1 MRYYID
7 SKSDKSTT
15 LISRH
20 NPIIRE
26 GKYERN
32 NGYKFYNFDENYKDN
47 NIFGIKK
54 ENNDSNINNLKLNYY
69 EDLYKPNNY
78 HKYNNNR
85 FIYNSR
91 NEDYKYINFDDPK
104 ANYDKQKYN
113 YLFNDKK
120 YATDYLLKTNNYFFN
135 NDYLKSNQHNELLNE
150 NKTLL
155 NEYNKKNQNFSHKN
169 NTHDYFNIINNN
181 NDKRIRMNYE
191 NKINKKD
198 EVSATSEDYLE
209 ETITNKTIPHHK
221 SNKNKSKSI
230 NPSKNISSKNEIFH
244 ITNSLIGLNNL
255 GSTCYMN
262 SALQNII
269 HCRKFLEKLILYK
282 NNSLLNN
289 NSISSLF
296 LNLCYSLIQKKY
308 SIEQSYMSH
317 TYSLSSFS
325 PSSFKSAFCLKH
337 IDYIRG
343 QHDSIEFLRT
353 LLDDMSKEININKN
367 ISAYKELTTK
377 GKTKE
382 EQNKEYH
389 EFFISRENSI
399 IIDLFYI
406 QTINIFKCNCGFES
420 YSCQKLLDIPLLLP
434 MKSRETDLLSLIK
447 ENLKEEIIDWGD
459 ECENCKNKN
468 MKHHKKI
475 KFSILNDILILS
487 LQRFDPYLSMKSSI
501 RVSFEDILDLKDF
514 CDEDLYKL
522 NTRYRLYGT
531 INHIGNI
538 NYGHYYS
545 YIKINDMWYEFNDSI
560 VKKINNMEYNSSS
573 VCVLFYEKIE

>member
-1 MRYYID
+1 MSRYYID
-7 SKSDKSTT
+7 SKSNKS
-15 LISRH
+15 LSLYRP

-26 GKYERN
+26 GLYDRNYKYNFN
-32 NGYKFYNFDENYKDN
+32 NIFDENYKYN
-47 NIFGIKK
+47 NDLYGNKR
-54 ENNDSNINNLKLNYY
+54 ENNDLNINNLKLDYQ
-69 EDLYKPNNY
+69 DTYKPNY
-78 HKYNNNR
+78 NR
-85 FIYNSR
+85 FIYNTK
-91 NEDYKYINFDDPK
+91 NEDYKKFLNNFDDRRTE
-104 ANYDKQKYN
+104 YDKKRYN
-113 YLFNDKK
+113 YLFNDNKDE
-120 YATDYLLKTNNYFFN
+120 TDYLSNTNKYFFN
-135 NDYLKSNQHNELLNE
+135 NNYLKPNHYDDLLNDK
-150 NKTLL
+150 KTFL
-155 NEYNKKNQNFSHKN
+155 NEYNKNKTQ
-169 NTHDYFNIINNN
+169 DYFYKNVNNN
-181 NDKRIRMNYE
+181 NDRIRMNYE
-191 NKINKKD
+191 NKKINKKD
-198 EVSATSEDYLE
+198 EVSAINEYYLE
-209 ETITNKTIPHHK
+209 ETINTKTIPHHK

-262 SALQNII
+262 SALQTII
-269 HCRKFLEKLILYK
+269 HCKKFLEKLILYK
-282 NNSLLNN
+282 NDSLSNN
-289 NSISSLF
+289 NSISSSF

-325 PSSFKSAFCLKH
+325 PSSFKNAFCLKH
-337 IDYIRG
+337 IDYVRG

-353 LLDDMSKEININKN
+353 LLDDISKEININKN

-399 IIDLFYI
+399 IIDLFYTQI
-406 QTINIFKCNCGFES
+406 INIFKCDCGFES

-434 MKSRETDLLSLIK
+434 MKSREIDLISLIK
-447 ENLKEEIIDWGD
+447 EYLKEEIIDWSD
-459 ECENCKNKN
+459 ECENCKNKS

-560 VKKINNMEYNSSS
+560 VKKINYMEYNSSS

>member
-7 SKSDKSTT
+7 SKSDKATS
-15 LISRH
+15 LISRQY
-20 NPIIRE
+20 PIIRE
-26 GKYERN
+26 GKFERN
-32 NGYKFYNFDENYKDN
+32 IENKFYNFDESYKDN
-47 NIFGIKK
+47 NIFGNKK
-54 ENNDSNINNLKLNYY
+54 ENNDLNINNLKLNY
-69 EDLYKPNNY
+69 EDSTYKPNNNI
-78 HKYNNNR
+78 KYNNR

-91 NEDYKYINFDDPK
+91 NEDYKYYNNFDEPR
-104 ANYDKQKYN
+104 ALNDKHKYY

-120 YATDYLLKTNNYFFN
+120 DSTDYLSNTKMYFFN
-135 NDYLKSNQHNELLNE
+135 NNYLKSNQHDELLNE
-150 NKTLL
+150 NKAYL
-155 NEYNKKNQNFSHKN
+155 NEFNKKNQNFSHPNK
-169 NTHDYFNIINNN
+169 TQDYFYHFNNN
-181 NDKRIRMNYE
+181 NDRIRMNYE
-191 NKINKKD
+191 DKKKNKKD

-209 ETITNKTIPHHK
+209 ETINTKTIPHHK

-282 NNSLLNN
+282 NSLSNN
-289 NSISSLF
+289 NSISSSF

-308 SIEQSYMSH
+308 SIEESYMSH

-325 PSSFKSAFCLKH
+325 PSSFKNIFCLKH

-353 LLDDMSKEININKN
+353 LLDDISKEININKN

-377 GKTKE
+377 GKTKQ

-399 IIDLFYI
+399 IINLFYTQI
-406 QTINIFKCNCGFES
+406 INIFKCNCGFES

-447 ENLKEEIIDWGD
+447 DYLKEEIIEWSD

-468 MKHHKKI
+468 MKHQKTI

-487 LQRFDPYLSMKSSI
+487 LQRFDPFLSMKSSI

-522 NTRYRLYGT
+522 NTRYKLYGT

-560 VKKINNMEYNSSS
+560 VKKINYMEYNSSS
-573 VCVLFYEKIE
+573 VCVLFYQKME

>member
-1 MRYYID
+1 MYYLD
-7 SKSDKSTT
+7 SNKGLSLTRQK
-15 LISRH
+15 
-20 NPIIRE
+20 PIIRD
-26 GKYERN
+26 GKYDRN
-32 NGYKFYNFDENYKDN
+32 SGYNFN
-47 NIFGIKK
+47 NIYDEHYKYNNLYGIKR
-54 ENNDSNINNLKLNYY
+54 ENNDFNINNLKLNYPQ
-69 EDLYKPNNY
+69 DTYKPNY
-78 HKYNNNR
+78 NR
-85 FIYNSR
+85 FIYSNK
-91 NEDYKYINFDDPK
+91 NEDYKNFLNNFD
-104 ANYDKQKYN
+104 NQRTEYDKKKYSFYKFNDNKDVTDNSSYANKNFFNNNYLNKYN
-113 YLFNDKK
+113 YLLNDNKIIFNEYYKK
-120 YATDYLLKTNNYFFN
+120 NPNKTQDNFYINPNKN
-135 NDYLKSNQHNELLNE
+135 ND
-150 NKTLL
+150 
-155 NEYNKKNQNFSHKN
+155 
-169 NTHDYFNIINNN
+169 
-181 NDKRIRMNYE
+181 RIKMNYE
-191 NKINKKD
+191 NKEINKKD
-198 EVSATSEDYLE
+198 EVSATSMDYLE
-209 ETITNKTIPHHK
+209 ETINAKTIPHHK

-269 HCRKFLEKLILYK
+269 HCKKFLEKLILYK
-282 NNSLLNN
+282 NNNLSN
-289 NSISSLF
+289 NSNSITSSF
-296 LNLCYSLIQKKY
+296 LNLCYSLIEKKY

-325 PSSFKSAFCLKH
+325 PSSFKNAFCLKH
-337 IDYIRG
+337 IEYMRG

-353 LLDDMSKEININKN
+353 LLDDISKEININKN
-367 ISAYKELTTK
+367 ISAYKELTTE

-399 IIDLFYI
+399 IIDLFYTQI
-406 QTINIFKCNCGFES
+406 INIFKCDCDFES

-434 MKSRETDLLSLIK
+434 MKSREIDLISLIK
-447 ENLKEEIIDWGD
+447 EYLKEEIIEWGN
-459 ECENCKNKN
+459 ECENCKKKN

-560 VKKINNMEYNSSS
+560 VKKINYMEYNSSS

>member
-1 MRYYID
+1 MSRYYID
-7 SKSDKSTT
+7 SKSNKS
-15 LISRH
+15 LSLYRP

-26 GKYERN
+26 GLYDRNYKYNFN
-32 NGYKFYNFDENYKDN
+32 NIFDENYKYN
-47 NIFGIKK
+47 NDLYGNKR
-54 ENNDSNINNLKLNYY
+54 ENNDLNINNLKLDYQ
-69 EDLYKPNNY
+69 DTYKPNY
-78 HKYNNNR
+78 NR
-85 FIYNSR
+85 FIYNTK
-91 NEDYKYINFDDPK
+91 NEDYKKFLNNFDDRRTE
-104 ANYDKQKYN
+104 YDKKRYN
-113 YLFNDKK
+113 YLFNDNKDE
-120 YATDYLLKTNNYFFN
+120 TDYLSNTNKYFFN
-135 NDYLKSNQHNELLNE
+135 NNYLKPNHYDDLLNDK
-150 NKTLL
+150 KTFL
-155 NEYNKKNQNFSHKN
+155 NEYNKNKTQ
-169 NTHDYFNIINNN
+169 DYFYKNVNNN
-181 NDKRIRMNYE
+181 NDRIRMNYE
-191 NKINKKD
+191 NKKINKKD
-198 EVSATSEDYLE
+198 EVSAINEDYLE
-209 ETITNKTIPHHK
+209 ETINTKTIPHHK

-269 HCRKFLEKLILYK
+269 HCKKFLEKLILYK
-282 NNSLLNN
+282 NDSLSNN
-289 NSISSLF
+289 NSISSSF

-325 PSSFKSAFCLKH
+325 PSSFKNAFCLKH
-337 IDYIRG
+337 IDYVRG

-353 LLDDMSKEININKN
+353 LLDDISKEININKN

-399 IIDLFYI
+399 IIDLFYTQI
-406 QTINIFKCNCGFES
+406 INIFKCDCGFES

-434 MKSRETDLLSLIK
+434 MKSREIDLISLIK
-447 ENLKEEIIDWGD
+447 EYLKEEIIEWSD
-459 ECENCKNKN
+459 ECENCKNKS

-560 VKKINNMEYNSSS
+560 VKKINYMEYNSSS

>member
-1 MRYYID
+1 MYYLD
-7 SKSDKSTT
+7 SNKGLSLYRQK
-15 LISRH
+15 
-20 NPIIRE
+20 PIIRDE
-26 GKYERN
+26 KYDRN
-32 NGYKFYNFDENYKDN
+32 SGYNFNKIYDEHYKYN
-47 NIFGIKK
+47 NLYGIKR
-54 ENNDSNINNLKLNYY
+54 ENNDFNINNLKLNYPQ
-69 EDLYKPNNY
+69 DTYKPNY
-78 HKYNNNR
+78 NR
-85 FIYNSR
+85 FIYSNK
-91 NEDYKYINFDDPK
+91 NEDYKNFLNNFD
-104 ANYDKQKYN
+104 NQRTEYDKKKYSFYKFNDNKDVKDYSSYSNKNFFNNNYLNKYN
-113 YLFNDKK
+113 YLLNDNKTIINENYKK
-120 YATDYLLKTNNYFFN
+120 NPNKTQDNFYNNPNKN
-135 NDYLKSNQHNELLNE
+135 ND
-150 NKTLL
+150 
-155 NEYNKKNQNFSHKN
+155 
-169 NTHDYFNIINNN
+169 
-181 NDKRIRMNYE
+181 RIRMNYE
-191 NKINKKD
+191 NKKINKKD
-198 EVSATSEDYLE
+198 EVSATSEEYLE
-209 ETITNKTIPHHK
+209 ETINAKTIPHHK

-269 HCRKFLEKLILYK
+269 HCKKFLEKLILYK
-282 NNSLLNN
+282 NNNLSN
-289 NSISSLF
+289 NSNSITSSF

-325 PSSFKSAFCLKH
+325 PSSFKNAFCLKH
-337 IDYIRG
+337 IDYITG

-353 LLDDMSKEININKN
+353 LLDDISKEININKN
-367 ISAYKELTTK
+367 ISAYKELTTE

-399 IIDLFYI
+399 IIDLFYTQI
-406 QTINIFKCNCGFES
+406 INIFKCDCDFES

-434 MKSRETDLLSLIK
+434 MKSRETDLISLIK
-447 ENLKEEIIDWGD
+447 EYLKEEIIEWGK
-459 ECENCKNKN
+459 ECEICKKKN

-487 LQRFDPYLSMKSSI
+487 LQRFDPYLSMKSTV

-560 VKKINNMEYNSSS
+560 VKKINYMEYNSSS

>member
-7 SKSDKSTT
+7 SSLNNRT
-15 LISRH
+15 LISR
-20 NPIIRE
+20 PSSI
-26 GKYERN
+26 YRN
-32 NGYKFYNFDENYKDN
+32 KNFDWEYKYNNFEENYKDN
-47 NIFGIKK
+47 NLFGNKR
-54 ENNDSNINNLKLNYY
+54 ENNDFDINNYKYKYLQNN
-69 EDLYKPNNY
+69 EDITYKPNNTN
-78 HKYNNNR
+78 YNNYR
-85 FIYNSR
+85 LKFNSK
-91 NEDYKYINFDDPK
+91 NEDYRSFL
-104 ANYDKQKYN
+104 YDKQKN
-113 YLFNDKK
+113 SVFNENK
-120 YATDYLLKTNNYFFN
+120 YVTDYSPYRPSYTNNYFNKN
-135 NDYLKSNQHNELLNE
+135 NYQYHDLLNE
-150 NKTLL
+150 NKTLF
-155 NEYNKKNQNFSHKN
+155 NDYNNKYQNQNQNKN
-169 NTHDYFNIINNN
+169 RDYFNIINNN
-181 NDKRIRMNYE
+181 NDKRVKMNYE
-191 NKINKKD
+191 NKKLNKKD
-198 EVSATSEDYLE
+198 EISATSDDYFE
-209 ETITNKTIPHHK
+209 EAINARTIPHHK

-230 NPSKNISSKNEIFH
+230 NPSKNISPKNDIFH

-269 HCRKFLEKLILYK
+269 HCKKFLEKLIEYK
-282 NNSLLNN
+282 NDNLSST
-289 NSISSLF
+289 NSISSSF

-325 PSSFKSAFCLKH
+325 PSSFKNAFCLKH
-337 IDYIRG
+337 IDFIRG

-353 LLDDMSKEININKN
+353 LLDDMSKELNINKN
-367 ISAYKELTTK
+367 ISAYKELVTE

-389 EFFISRENSI
+389 EFFIGRENSI
-399 IIDLFYI
+399 IIDLFYTQI
-406 QTINIFKCNCGFES
+406 INIFKCECGFES

-434 MKSRETDLLSLIK
+434 MKSREIDLLSLIK
-447 ENLKEEIIDWGD
+447 EYLKEEIIDWSD

-468 MKHHKKI
+468 LKHHTKI

-487 LQRFDPYLSMKSSI
+487 LQRFDPCLSMKSSI

-514 CDEDLYKL
+514 CDEDLYRS

-545 YIKINDMWYEFNDSI
+545 YIKINDIWYEFNDSI